1 MAGKAVSGPQG
12 PHRFSQTLGQATQAD
27 AQSLLAIMQ
36 IVHQEPLA
44 TAFADLQVG
53 KVRTADALKL
63 AHLFEEIG
71 ALTIHQLV
79 NRDLLFDAYAFD
91 SYWASLKSTVTRSRK
106 ATKNPKFGENFE
118 LLAEMAADYR
128 QQRPPKSAAAA

>member
-1 MAGKAVSGPQG
+1 MAGKAVSEPQA
-12 PHRFSQTLGQATQAD
+12 PHRFQQSLGQATQAD
-27 AQSLLAIMQ
+27 AQTLLAIME
-36 IVHQEPLA
+36 IVHHEPLA

-53 KVRTADALKL
+53 KVKPADALKL

-79 NRDLLFDAYAFD
+79 SRDLLFDAYAFD
-91 SYWASLKSTVTRSRK
+91 SYWNALKATVVKSRKSTR
-106 ATKNPKFGENFE
+106 NPKYGENFE

-128 QQRPPKSAAAA
+128 QQRPPKSNAA